1 MCAVIPRIER
11 ERVGGGGFCIVIDD
25 AAARRQGITL
35 APSRRRGSSSSSSS
49 SWVCAMHKVLGVYQG
64 GAPDAVMKGEVAR
77 RSCVYMIEPS
87 LSTGSPPAA
96 PAGEA
101 SLKKKPSHK
110 EE

>member
-1 MCAVIPRIER
+1 MCNA
-11 ERVGGGGFCIVIDD
+11 
-25 AAARRQGITL
+25 QG
-35 APSRRRGSSSSSSS
+35 AGCVP
-49 SWVCAMHKVLGVYQG
+49 G